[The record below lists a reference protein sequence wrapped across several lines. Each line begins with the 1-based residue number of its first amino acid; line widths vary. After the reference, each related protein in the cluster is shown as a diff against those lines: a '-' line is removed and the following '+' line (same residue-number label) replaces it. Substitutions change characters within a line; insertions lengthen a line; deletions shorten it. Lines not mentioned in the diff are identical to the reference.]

1 MTTLYVTGVP
11 QMLFGLGIPNVI
23 VHEVVLVKP
32 VPDEKRQGVR
42 PFSEVQILTES
53 ICSQLNFEYKF
64 LELHEFQAVSS
75 RILKNDVVDL
85 QILSKLGRVELPN
98 SPHILACQVEHVNLT
113 RPSVFNFGR
122 FRSLVKRFDL
132 TYKLLFPNRIRTFYT
147 LAPKRSGWPIL
158 REKQL
163 EYKKIMDNCV
173 RIANSL
179 EQKEEYKFLG
189 DFSRNL
195 YDSKVMVVLPKAQHF
210 GGDETFNEL
219 MFRELASLVKE
230 MEVEKVLIKN
240 HPSDESD
247 YLELAKKF
255 FSEDQIETLADL
267 RSRSL
272 PLEILSARMNRFFIA
287 GVESTSSLALRHSV
301 CHPTIIFDTKEHNG
315 SKHQKYD
322 SGEIREQYLHKLILL

>member
-1 MTTLYVTGVP
+1 MI
-11 QMLFGLGIPNVI
+11 FGLGIPNLI
-23 VHEVVLVKP
+23 VDKIVLVKP

-42 PFSEVQILTES
+42 PFSEVALLTES

-64 LELHEFQAVSS
+64 LELDEFHAISPH
-75 RILKNDVVDL
+75 ILKNDVVDL
-85 QILSKLGRVELPN
+85 QILSKLGRIKLRN

-113 RPSVFNFGR
+113 RPSIFNFGR

-132 TYKLLFPNRIRTFYT
+132 TYKLLLPNRIRTFYT
-147 LAPKRSGWPIL
+147 LAPKRSGWPVL
-158 REKQL
+158 NEKQL
-163 EYKKIMDNCV
+163 EYKKMMDHCA
-173 RIANSL
+173 RIADAL
-179 EQKEEYKFLG
+179 EQKEEYRFLS
-189 DFSRNL
+189 DFNHNL
-195 YDSKVMVVLPKAQHF
+195 RDSKVMVVLPKAQHF
-210 GGDETFNEL
+210 GGDSTFNEL
-219 MFRELASLVKE
+219 MFRELARLAKE

-255 FSEDQIETLADL
+255 FSVDQIETLADL

-272 PLEILSARMNRFFIA
+272 PLEILSAKMNRFFIA

-301 CHPTIIFDTKEHNG
+301 CHPTIIFDTNEHNG